1 MRAVC
6 ATVLAW
12 ATMVAV
18 TSAFDVADPLRITL
32 FAAGAAFEGALLA
45 PDPQPRDRVR
55 TLGCASMVSA
65 VAVVVTVALTQTAV
79 WVAAALLVLL
89 MFSSYALGRRR
100 SQSTPPAGRS
110 RNDRNL
116 QFLTIDHY
124 QPGLRRLCLAF
135 SVDDRTGYGPR
146 PDDGT

>member
-1 MRAVC
+1 
-6 ATVLAW
+6 
-12 ATMVAV
+12 
-18 TSAFDVADPLRITL
+18 
-32 FAAGAAFEGALLA
+32 
-45 PDPQPRDRVR
+45 
-55 TLGCASMVSA
+55 MVSA
-65 VAVVVTVALTQTAV
+65 VAVVVTVALNQTAV

-100 SQSTPPAGRS
+100 SQSTPPVGRS

>member
-1 MRAVC
+1 LSIPVSSGVVVVCERC

-12 ATMVAV
+12 ATTVAV

-32 FAAGAAFEGALLA
+32 LPRA
-45 PDPQPRDRVR
+45 PPSR
-55 TLGCASMVSA
+55 
-65 VAVVVTVALTQTAV
+65 TAV

-124 QPGLRRLCLAF
+124 QPSLRRLCLAF

>member
-1 MRAVC
+1 VVCERC

-12 ATMVAV
+12 ATTVAV
-18 TSAFDVADPLRITL
+18 TSAFDVADPMRITL
-32 FAAGAAFEGALLA
+32 LPRA
-45 PDPQPRDRVR
+45 PPARVR
-55 TLGCASMVSA
+55 CWPLIRNPGTVFAHSA
-65 VAVVVTVALTQTAV
+65 AVDGLNQTTV

-89 MFSSYALGRRR
+89 MFSSYALSRRR

-124 QPGLRRLCLAF
+124 QPSLRRLCLAS

>member
-1 MRAVC
+1 MRLPAIPSRAVWLRAWKLSIRVSSGVVVVCERC

-12 ATMVAV
+12 ATRVAV

-32 FAAGAAFEGALLA
+32 L
-45 PDPQPRDRVR
+45 PRGPPSR
-55 TLGCASMVSA
+55 
-65 VAVVVTVALTQTAV
+65 TAV

-124 QPGLRRLCLAF
+124 QPSLRRLCLAF